1 MGCSHIFHQPIS
13 SQYSYFTPPETHKMV
28 KHTHTICQLLPT
40 NCLSVF
46 DHFVV
51 FRRYKMGTF
60 AGYELK
66 GRNLVH
72 SQMFLKIG
80 VLENFAM
87 FAGKYL
93 CRSLFL
99 VKLQTWRPPVL
110 LKRDSTNECFIS
122 LYDFLGSKLV
132 RLQKK
137 IKEIKHIKI
146 KTLSQG
152 NLDGKYKTPK
162 NLIVK
167 LMILY
172 GNKKMQCEKREEIN
186 RS

>member
-1 MGCSHIFHQPIS
+1 MFPN
-13 SQYSYFTPPETHKMV
+13 V
-28 KHTHTICQLLPT
+28 
-40 NCLSVF
+40 NNLSN
-46 DHFVV
+46 
-51 FRRYKMGTF
+51 Y
-60 AGYELK
+60 
-66 GRNLVH
+66 
-72 SQMFLKIG
+72 
-80 VLENFAM
+80 
-87 FAGKYL
+87 
-93 CRSLFL
+93 
-99 VKLQTWRPPVL
+99 
-110 LKRDSTNECFIS
+110 FIS

-172 GNKKMQCEKREEIN
+172 GNKKMQGEKREEIN